1 MPAYQLPVLQKNT
14 DELLRQLEAE
24 IKECTEVRS
33 PYANKVKKFMIANG
47 IWHLNELDYFWRVK
61 YEEFLKDEVKPVSC
75 STYIKAFDRM
85 KQHTICGKA
94 HLSGKKKY
102 NRPAYRNQILFL
114 LYHPEPEIFKK
125 FDNTVKKQDLLW
137 NFSVQASETLK
148 KQIFQILH
156 HIIENVNDTWW
167 RRMYLMALKQFYRYC
182 VEMEFNTIE
191 WLEQNQIDQFK
202 KSSYGQNIYRE
213 FDIVNYAQK
222 VLFTEAEKIP
232 WNANVW
238 YMERIHL
245 QEERINPSDPVDTIS
260 FLEIVNGENRKLA
273 KQYVKYNLGL
283 TDLSLSSIKQ
293 EFIYIRRF
301 LVSLPP
307 DINVDSLS
315 REQAERVLYQ
325 FGNREIKEKSY
336 NRILDAIVHFFQFL
350 KVRNYISEIPFQQE
364 YYRKKE
370 ILQHHDRS
378 VEKSV
383 TAQIVSNLYRFPEQI
398 RLIYLHLWTL
408 GLRISEVCTL
418 KGNAYYIWG
427 KDTWIQVY
435 QIKSRTYKRIPIPY
449 ALYRIMKVYLSR
461 YQIRRDEYV
470 FKNTRGGAFC
480 GDTFIYNMKR
490 YCKIC
495 GIGNGE
501 YVFRSHDYRHGVATQ
516 FYDSE
521 VPLQSIRDYLGH
533 EYEEMTLQY
542 VDYMPRRADNANE
555 EFFKNTENNLAEC
568 LRKESANE
576 QSDLF

>member
-435 QIKSRTYKRIPIPY
+435 QIKSRTYKRIPIPD
-449 ALYRIMKVYLSR
+449 ALYQLMIVYLKR
-461 YQIRRDEYV
+461 NQIGLDEYV
-470 FKNTRGGAFC
+470 FKNTRGGAFRSS
-480 GDTFIYNMKR
+480 TFAENMKK

-495 GIGNGE
+495 GINDGE
-501 YVFRSHDYRHGVATQ
+501 YTFRSHDYRHGVATQ
-516 FYDSE
+516 FYNSN

-533 EYEEMTLQY
+533 DYEEMTLQY
-542 VDYMPRRADNANE
+542 VDYMPQRADNANE
-555 EFFKNTENNLAEC
+555 EFFKSADNNLAAC
-568 LRKESANE
+568 LGKERTDE
-576 QSDLF
+576 WPDLF

>member
-555 EFFKNTENNLAEC
+555 EFFKNTEKGEC
-568 LRKESANE
+568 K
-576 QSDLF
+576 

>member
-47 IWHLNELDYFWRVK
+47 IWHLDYFWRVK